1 MTMLTKSKLA
11 IVAAALVGIV
21 ASATATQAQTIVDPY
36 PTTAPDRAS
45 GLPTDPYPNGYPVV
59 SAIRSV
65 RPDAVADLGR
75 TYAKS
80 GSQSQSQSH
89 KIARVRQRQRTA
101 TSVGRDYGTHHSRQ
115 VVNLGWY

>member
-1 MTMLTKSKLA
+1 MLTKSKLA

-65 RPDAVADLGR
+65 RPDTVADFGR
-75 TYAKS
+75 TYARS
-80 GSQSQSQSH
+80 GSQSQR
-89 KIARVRQRQRTA
+89 IARTRQRQLAARHH
-101 TSVGRDYGTHHSRQ
+101 GTHRPKQ
-115 VVNLGWY
+115 VVYLGRY